1 MYTSNNINVYHF
13 LLDLK
18 LGLPIAIKS
27 SLGNYILLSSS
38 ENITDKSLMLMRNL
52 SASSTSIIIN
62 NKRMNYIS
70 KKMLKENCF
79 LFHLAKK

>member
-1 MYTSNNINVYHF
+1 MYTNNNIYHF

-18 LGLPIAIKS
+18 LGLPIEIKS

-38 ENITDKSLMLMRNL
+38 ENISDESLVLMRHL
-52 SASSTSIIIN
+52 SASSISIIIN

-70 KKMLKENCF
+70 KKKC
-79 LFHLAKK
+79 